1 MLNTVLVALNAEPQ
15 AQGFSQKM
23 VTALQDLN
31 LGETCQVILSH
42 VVPTDSEHLD
52 VLADRPSV
60 EADRSPHRWLEDQLK
75 TYGRKIPCKTE
86 VEVVVGDPAEE
97 ILRLAHIY
105 HTDLIVMGS
114 RGLTGM
120 EKILKRSVSAQVS
133 EEAPCSVLVVKQS

>member
-1 MLNTVLVALNAEPQ
+1 MLNTILVALNAEPQ
-15 AQGFSQKM
+15 AQSFSQAM

-31 LGETCQVILSH
+31 LAKTARVILSH
-42 VVPTDSEHLD
+42 VVPTDANHLD
-52 VLADRPSV
+52 IVADRPSI

-75 TYGRKIPCKTE
+75 AYGHHIPCHTE
-86 VEVVVGDPAEE
+86 VEVVSGDPAEE

-133 EEAPCSVLVVKQS
+133 EAAPCSVLVVKQA